1 MPFINTSRD
10 IICMLHTCN
19 QWCSKK
25 CNRYNL
31 EKNLNHLVSGI
42 TRNVPDALELICNLC
57 QFWTPFSIIPY
68 LCVYSQNTSKSSQRM
83 HSPIPTVIICGSG
96 QTCVIRLRLWN
107 KPYSKWR
114 YWMYCVHTAH
124 PHRKKQPCT
133 EGRLWKQIIECCSHL
148 LKGSPNKKPVG
159 EMKLCG
165 KHKFIILAD
174 KCCFSQ
180 LNTTLMILGG
190 PMQ

>member
-42 TRNVPDALELICNLC
+42 ARNVPDALELICNLC

-124 PHRKKQPCT
+124 PHRKKTTMYWRSTVKANYRVLQSLAQRFPQQKAC
-133 EGRLWKQIIECCSHL
+133 GRNEALWQTQ
-148 LKGSPNKKPVG
+148 VY
-159 EMKLCG
+159 
-165 KHKFIILAD
+165 
-174 KCCFSQ
+174 
-180 LNTTLMILGG
+180 NTCW
-190 PMQ
+190 